1 MRRRRAALAAGAVA
15 AAVSAAIALPSGS
28 ADGSSV
34 LRHGSVVAR
43 LRGNSVSLRAA
54 AGSAKVLATV
64 NSRTEFGS
72 ATTLPVVSFRGR
84 WLEVIST
91 ALPNGVHGFVRTGQT
106 WLRRDPV
113 AIDVDLSAHRLRVW
127 RDGAVVRRVD
137 VAIGSPS
144 SPTPIGEFAVT
155 DELTGLNPTAYGCCI
170 LALSGHQTRLPSGWP
185 GGDRLAIH
193 GGGGIGSAVS
203 SGCLHAAEPD
213 LSWLMSHVPL
223 GTQVII
229 HP

>member
-1 MRRRRAALAAGAVA
+1 MRRSRAALAAGAVA
-15 AAVSAAIALPSGS
+15 AAVSAAVAVPQGS

-34 LRHGSVVAR
+34 LSHGSVVAR
-43 LRGNSVSLRAA
+43 PRGNSLSLYSAPGA
-54 AGSAKVLATV
+54 AKVLATV

-72 ATTLPVVSFRGR
+72 PTTLPVVSFRGR

-91 ALPNGVHGFVRTGQT
+91 ALPNGVRGFVRTGQT
-106 WLRRDPV
+106 WLRHDPV
-113 AIDVDLSAHRLRVW
+113 AIDVDLSSRRLRVW
-127 RDGAVVRRVD
+127 RDGVVERRVD

-144 SPTPIGEFAVT
+144 SPTPIGQFAVT
-155 DELTGLNPTAYGCCI
+155 DELSGLNPAAYGCCI
-170 LALSGHQTRLPSGWP
+170 LALSGHQTRLPTGWP

-203 SGCLHAAEPD
+203 SGCLHAAEPS
-213 LSWLMSHVPL
+213 LRWLMGHVPL

>member
-1 MRRRRAALAAGAVA
+1 M
-15 AAVSAAIALPSGS
+15 
-28 ADGSSV
+28 

-43 LRGNSVSLRAA
+43 LRGSSVSLRAA
-54 AGSAKVLATV
+54 PGSARVLATV
-64 NSRTEFGS
+64 SSRTEFGS
-72 ATTLPVVSFRGR
+72 ATTLPVVSFQGR

-91 ALPNGVHGFVRTGQT
+91 ALPNGVYGYVRIDQT
-106 WLRRDPV
+106 WLRRDSM
-113 AIDVDLSAHRLRVW
+113 AIDVDLSARRLRVW
-127 RDGAVVRRVD
+127 RDGAVVRRVG

-144 SPTPIGEFAVT
+144 SPTPIGQFAVT
-155 DELTGLNPTAYGCCI
+155 DELTGLNPAAYGCCI

-213 LSWLMSHVPL
+213 LRWLMKRIPL
-223 GTQVII
+223 GTEVVV